1 MTKAQSGHLFL
12 HWITKKEKKNAIELE
27 NSTRGL
33 LGDYLFASPFRSSN
47 TIVVF

>member
-12 HWITKKEKKNAIELE
+12 HWITKKKKNAIELE
-27 NSTRGL
+27 NSTHGL
-33 LGDYLFASPFRSSN
+33 LGDYLFASPFCSSN